1 SVSMNIYPRALRYL
15 TPYRGQ
21 FVAALICMVLFGAS
35 DGGIPFL
42 IKYILDGIFDDRNT
56 QLLTLLPILLIA
68 FTILRSLF
76 DFLQQYLMARLGHTI
91 VRDVRS
97 DINTHILSL
106 SPSFFIRRSS
116 GDMLSRLTS
125 DVMLVKG
132 LLTDSVSSIIRDSI
146 RVVALLATAVY
157 LDPFL
162 AAIAFIAFPL
172 AIYPIYRFGRRVRKF
187 TKRGQDAT
195 GALSALMQES
205 IVGSKVVQ
213 VFGREAYEQERFEGE
228 NARLTDAFIK
238 SDMTRAFTSPV
249 NEILGS
255 LAVSGVI
262 LYGGYSVIGGVR
274 SQGDFIAFLASVFLM
289 YEPFKKLSRVYNNI
303 QQGMSGAE
311 RIFELLDEKPSIVNP
326 PSLTPLRSVN
336 EIVFDGVSFT
346 YEGGEGQV
354 LKNISVT
361 VPEGKK
367 VALVGFSGAGKS
379 TFVDLIPRFIDPSAG
394 RVTIGGID
402 VRKVALEEL
411 RSRIAMVD
419 QHTFLFHDTIRQ
431 NIAYGKPDASEEE
444 VHQAAR
450 AAYAYDFI
458 MKLPKGFDTVVGE
471 SGLTLSGGER
481 QRVAIARAILKDAP
495 ILILDEAT
503 ASLDNRSEREV
514 QKALEALE
522 RERTSVVIAHRLSTV
537 HDADCIVVLRDGAIV
552 EMGTHQELL
561 DKKGEY
567 ERLYTLQFNEQPS
580 AAANE
585 G

>member
-1 SVSMNIYPRALRYL
+1 MSIYRRALKYL

-42 IKYILDGIFDDRNT
+42 IKYVLDGIFDEQNT
-56 QLLTLLPILLIA
+56 DLLTLLPIILVV
-68 FTILRSLF
+68 FTIVRAGF

-91 VRDVRS
+91 VRDFRTS
-97 DINTHILSL
+97 INDHILSL

-146 RVVALLATAVY
+146 RVVALLATAIY
-157 LDPFL
+157 LDPTL
-162 AAIAFIAFPL
+162 ALIAFVAFPL
-172 AIYPIYRFGRRVRKF
+172 AIYPIYRFGRRVRRL

-205 IVGSKVVQ
+205 IIGSKVVQ
-213 VFGREAYEQERFEGE
+213 VFGREEYEQKRFEGE

-255 LAVSGVI
+255 LAVSGVL

-274 SQGDFIAFLASVFLM
+274 SQGDFIAFLAAVFLM
-289 YEPFKKLSRVYNNI
+289 YEPFKKLSRVYNNV

-311 RIFELLDEKPSIVNP
+311 RIFELLDQKPSIV
-326 PSLTPLRSVN
+326 TPENAKPLGSRN
-336 EIVFDGVSFT
+336 DIVFDGISFT
-346 YEGGEGQV
+346 YEGGEDHV
-354 LKNISVT
+354 LRDISVT
-361 VPEGKK
+361 VEEGKK

-379 TFVDLIPRFIDPSAG
+379 TFVDLIPRFIDPTKGS
-394 RVTIGGID
+394 VSIGGVDI
-402 VRKVALEEL
+402 RETSLEEL

-431 NIAYGKPDASEEE
+431 NIAYGKPDATDEEIHE
-444 VHQAAR
+444 AAR

-458 MKLPKGFDTVVGE
+458 MNLPKGFDTVVGE

-561 DKKGEY
+561 AKKGEY
-567 ERLYTLQFNEQPS
+567 ERLYTMQFSEQP

>member
-1 SVSMNIYPRALRYL
+1 MNIYPRALRYL
-15 TPYRGQ
+15 TPYRSQ

-471 SGLTLSGGER
+471 SG
-481 QRVAIARAILKDAP
+481 Q
-495 ILILDEAT
+495 
-503 ASLDNRSEREV
+503 
-514 QKALEALE
+514 
-522 RERTSVVIAHRLSTV
+522 
-537 HDADCIVVLRDGAIV
+537 
-552 EMGTHQELL
+552 
-561 DKKGEY
+561 
-567 ERLYTLQFNEQPS
+567 
-580 AAANE
+580 
-585 G
+585 